1 MSNEH
6 SYGINDIETLSFK
19 DGVRQRIAMYLGSA
33 DMQGVYNAIQE
44 IISNSI
50 DEYYMGY
57 GNEIDIELCQVDNEQ
72 VITIVDRGRG
82 IPFGIKP
89 DGTNV
94 LVDIFSKPHTGGKFN
109 DKVYNS
115 VAGLNGIGAKAT
127 CLSSSRFYVSSY
139 RDGKQAEATW
149 RKGELSN
156 YFESTLSNNKHGTTV
171 SFVLDPEVYNLEPI
185 KIDFEVLCNRCKN
198 LSYLT
203 KGLTFNLINSI
214 GGEKYT
220 VLKEISYCAKG
231 GLLDLIK
238 ANVNDPVHSTPVYF
252 EMEEDNLKVEVAL
265 MWTKGKEKSFTFTN
279 GLHNSEGGTSLTG
292 VKTAIT
298 TFMKKQFKN
307 GFDADMART
316 GLVYAVSCKVPNPSF
331 ANQTKTKINN
341 PELRGL
347 CQRAT
352 GKALNDFAL
361 KKSADFQ
368 KILDFLTR
376 EQKANLAAERARK
389 KVMDGV
395 KEIENNSKKKMI
407 MSDKL
412 SDAEFLG
419 QDSILLIV
427 EGDSAASAVSKAR
440 DYTKYGILAIRG
452 KMINCLSNPDDKI
465 FENEEIKLLLSA
477 MNIIPG
483 KYDNKKL
490 RYGKIAICT
499 DADSDGGHIG
509 LLIMA
514 ALHYL
519 APQFINEGRLCW
531 LRSPLYI
538 VKNGKKES
546 YYFTDEEFNKVRN
559 SVKGEVQ
566 RNKGL
571 GALNP
576 KQARTSMFTEE
587 YQRLDTLSPSPE
599 ANLLLEE
606 LMGVD
611 VEPRREFVFNK
622 IDFST
627 IRE

>member
-57 GNEIDIELCQVDNEQ
+57 GNEIDIQRCQVDNEQ

-156 YFESTLSNNKHGTTV
+156 YFESTLSNNIHGTTV

-214 GGEKYT
+214 GGKKHT
-220 VLKEISYCAKG
+220 ILKEISYCAKG

-238 ANVNDPVHSTPVYF
+238 DNVTDAVHSTPVYF
-252 EMEEDNLKVEVAL
+252 EMEEDNLKVEIAL

-389 KVMDGV
+389 KVMDAV
-395 KEIENNSKKKMI
+395 KEVENNSKKKMI

-477 MNIIPG
+477 MNIVPG